1 MKITDLYKITIN
13 IIINVIII
21 VKNILIYLYIHN
33 NQKRN
38 TKSIKIKINP
48 EIDKFYMN
56 KNHKYMNN
64 FFSKRNC
71 PRLKNILFLIIILI
85 IKSLFSKNQCRMKSF
100 VIVDILTCIRNIN
113 IDDYI
118 IYYNLNEI

>member
-38 TKSIKIKINP
+38 TKSKIKINP

-64 FFSKRNC
+64 FFFQRE
-71 PRLKNILFLIIILI
+71 
-85 IKSLFSKNQCRMKSF
+85 
-100 VIVDILTCIRNIN
+100 IVHD
-113 IDDYI
+113 
-118 IYYNLNEI
+118 

>member
-1 MKITDLYKITIN
+1 M
-13 IIINVIII
+13 
-21 VKNILIYLYIHN
+21 IYN

-64 FFSKRNC
+64 FFFQRE
-71 PRLKNILFLIIILI
+71 
-85 IKSLFSKNQCRMKSF
+85 
-100 VIVDILTCIRNIN
+100 IVHN
-113 IDDYI
+113 
-118 IYYNLNEI
+118 

>member
-64 FFSKRNC
+64 FFFKEKLST
-71 PRLKNILFLIIILI
+71 
-85 IKSLFSKNQCRMKSF
+85 IKKYSF
-100 VIVDILTCIRNIN
+100 FNYHSN
-113 IDDYI
+113 
-118 IYYNLNEI
+118 N